1 MLVEP
6 RPWRSFD
13 RGGFLRLRAVAMRT
27 HGCAVQ
33 TEAFRRANGGLERGV
48 FAGLDAM
55 GRVPWSINVDV
66 LDLVKG
72 AWASGGAW
80 PDLPPQDDLP
90 DAEPFDVA
98 SFDDATDE
106 KDLEAAREAHSRRAS
121 RVKRRNAER
130 HSLRCDTMLKLSIA
144 DQFRDEAAFYFPYNV
159 DFRGRAYPVPP
170 NLNHLGSDVCRA
182 VLRFAEPRRLGDDG
196 LYWLRIHLANLFGLS
211 KAPLAARHKFCV
223 DHADEIR
230 DSYQNPMDGNKWW
243 LEADEPWQAL
253 AACRE
258 LAQAAELPDPR
269 DYECSL
275 PVHMDGSCNGLQHYA
290 ALGRDRAGGLEVN
303 LLPGEAPR
311 DVYEGVRSLVAEKVA
326 ADAARGAA
334 RGYSV
339 PDMFRPR
346 SHQGF
351 GKAADVADDPFD
363 DESGDDPDDA
373 ASVAAAQ
380 DAADAAR
387 RAQIVDGMVT
397 RKVVK
402 QTVMTSVYG
411 VTFVGA
417 RQQILARLTD
427 VVEDMLSKPE
437 EHADDIARLKRL
449 GAITEEGDV
458 DENELYHCACYVAGL
473 TLEVLAELFTS
484 ARHIMGWL
492 AECARLITLDHE
504 QPVSWITPLGLPVV
518 QPYRRDGH
526 HAVRTLAQTVLLID
540 HSSSLPVSVTRQ
552 KSAFPPNY
560 VHSLDS
566 THMLMTATEM
576 DHRGLRF
583 TAVHDSYWTHAA
595 DVPVMNETLRRCFL
609 DLYEAPLL
617 EQLLESFRLRYPGT
631 KFPELPPRGD
641 LDITE
646 VLDADY
652 FFS

>member
-1 MLVEP
+1 M
-6 RPWRSFD
+6 
-13 RGGFLRLRAVAMRT
+13 
-27 HGCAVQ
+27 
-33 TEAFRRANGGLERGV
+33 
-48 FAGLDAM
+48 
-55 GRVPWSINVDV
+55 
-66 LDLVKG
+66 
-72 AWASGGAW
+72 
-80 PDLPPQDDLP
+80 
-90 DAEPFDVA
+90 
-98 SFDDATDE
+98 
-106 KDLEAAREAHSRRAS
+106 
-121 RVKRRNAER
+121 
-130 HSLRCDTMLKLSIA
+130 
-144 DQFRDEAAFYFPYNV
+144 
-159 DFRGRAYPVPP
+159 
-170 NLNHLGSDVCRA
+170 
-182 VLRFAEPRRLGDDG
+182 LRFAEPRRLGDDG

-275 PVHMDGSCNGLQHYA
+275 PVRSAERHLWNPSILPRRTTPGFRRRKDYHGSRRRRGCDGGYSVEAGRGDAAAATWIFRGGLSSSRSELGRRPQVHMDGSCNGLQHYA